1 MGSIPRRS
9 LANRGYQWPPERQE
23 LKATNRALD
32 TIANWMKAGTNEG
45 ISFLISRLTDD
56 LFTDSLL
63 GGGDASRFTAS
74 GRRGKLTSQLSNG
87 YILASGGGVPQ
98 QFPIQFTFNLNTAKA
113 TGSWNNPVT
122 NQAETVTITLTF
134 FKTATRPEGKYYIFY
149 GDRWS
154 DKAGYAITFLLL

>member
-1 MGSIPRRS
+1 M
-9 LANRGYQWPPERQE
+9 ATERQE

-149 GDRWS
+149 GDRSS